1 MTTRN
6 GCTTRDTASRTAHST
21 SARVNPPHLPASTA
35 VGAPTLQRSLPTE
48 AESTSRDAVR
58 RRRAQRRTGNSNTP
72 SCQAWAF
79 LGVEKS
85 VGLVRWCSCEN
96 RCGHW
101 WVTVPLLSLLSLS
114 REQPPCEHY
123 MSFVET
129 ILRCPRGVAVSSVP
143 ETAARVGQSRP
154 SAAEFFCVHASRAV
168 LKAAW
173 SGIWDACVVTTH
185 APHPTRP
192 RRLLHS
198 KHTSHNCP
206 TSLCL
211 IVQSE
216 IERLVPSIRRA
227 SALKG

>member
-1 MTTRN
+1 VTQRR
-6 GCTTRDTASRTAHST
+6 GQRTAH
-21 SARVNPPHLPASTA
+21 PLASTH
-35 VGAPTLQRSLPTE
+35 PTSQRQRQWAHQHCSGHFQRKQNRL
-48 AESTSRDAVR
+48 AETQCAGGGHSGEQATATHLLVR
-58 RRRAQRRTGNSNTP
+58 
-72 SCQAWAF
+72 
-79 LGVEKS
+79 LGHFWEWKS